1 MASNVYIENYVYAVK
16 LAGGIKT
23 KKPVTLS
30 GTAANLAV
38 GGTLAVTGTSTFTG
52 AATFTANPIFSAGIT
67 PPTLATGLVGATV
80 VLTAAQ
86 SGTVL
91 YNNSTSGTPQ
101 WTLPAAAVGLIFY
114 SVTTSTTNA
123 IKFFTGTTS
132 VIRGHTTAAGTVITS
147 TATTGT
153 FLNTQATA
161 VKADS
166 CTLWCDGTDWF
177 ATNEVGIWAVT

>member
-1 MASNVYIENYVYAVK
+1 MAELLENYEPYVK
-16 LAGGIKT
+16 DNKGITT
-23 KKPVTLS
+23 KLPVILS
-30 GTAANLAV
+30 GTAATLAV
-38 GGTLAVTGTSTFTG
+38 GGTSTFTG
-52 AATFTANPIFSAGIT
+52 VSTFTANPVFSAGIT

-86 SGTVL
+86 SGTIL

-101 WTLPAAAVGLIFY
+101 WTLPTAAVGLIFY
-114 SVTTSTTNA
+114 SVTTSTTTA

-177 ATNEVGIWAVT
+177 ATSQVGIWAVT

>member
-1 MASNVYIENYVYAVK
+1 MAIDLKNYEPA
-16 LAGGIKT
+16 LQAGAS
-23 KKPVTLS
+23 VTIP
-30 GTAANLAV
+30 
-38 GGTLAVTGTSTFTG
+38 GTLAVTGASTFTG
-52 AATFTANPIFSAGIT
+52 VATFTANPVFSAGIT
-67 PPTLATGLVGATV
+67 PPTLATGLVGGTV

-161 VKADS
+161 VKGDA

-177 ATNEVGIWAVT
+177 AINEVGIWAVT

>member
-1 MASNVYIENYVYAVK
+1 MSRK
-16 LAGGIKT
+16 LEQYTPLLRESGELRTGL
-23 KKPVTLS
+23 PVVAES
-30 GTAANLAV
+30 
-38 GGTLAVTGTSTFTG
+38 TLAVTGASTFTG

-86 SGTVL
+86 SGTIL
-91 YNNSTSGTPQ
+91 NNNSTSGTPQ
-101 WTLPAAAVGLIFY
+101 WTLPAAANGLIFY

-123 IKFFTGTTS
+123 IKFFTGTAS
-132 VIRGHTTAAGTVITS
+132 VIRGHTTASGTVITS

-161 VKADS
+161 VLGDA
-166 CTLWCDGTDWF
+166 CTLWCNGTDWF
-177 ATNEVGIWAVT
+177 ATSEVGIWAVT

>member
-1 MASNVYIENYVYAVK
+1 MALGTKKIENYVPVVRLNQGIYSAYA
-16 LAGGIKT
+16 IQT
-23 KKPVTLS
+23 TSNLS
-30 GTAANLAV
+30 V
-38 GGTLAVTGTSTFTG
+38 GGTSTFTG
-52 AATFTANPIFSAGIT
+52 VATFTANPVFSAGIT

-86 SGTVL
+86 SGTIL
-91 YNNSTSGTPQ
+91 NNNSTSGTPQ
-101 WTLPAAAVGLIFY
+101 WTLPAAAAGLIFY

-123 IKFFTGTTS
+123 IKFFTGTAA

-177 ATNEVGIWAVT
+177 ATNEVGIWSVT

>member
-1 MASNVYIENYVYAVK
+1 MSTNNLLEGPGGLPSTK
-16 LAGGIKT
+16 LSRQTIT
-23 KKPVTLS
+23 KYPVVLS
-30 GTAANLAV
+30 GTAATLAV
-38 GGTLAVTGTSTFTG
+38 GGTSTLTGTT
-52 AATFTANPIFSAGIT
+52 TFTANPVFSAGIT

-86 SGTVL
+86 SGTIL

-123 IKFFTGTTS
+123 IKFFTGTAS

-166 CTLWCDGTDWF
+166 CTLWSDGTDWF
-177 ATNEVGIWAVT
+177 ATSQVGIWAVT

>member
-1 MASNVYIENYVYAVK
+1 MSTNNLLEGPGGLPSTK
-16 LAGGIKT
+16 LSRQTAT
-23 KKPVTLS
+23 KLPVVLS
-30 GTAANLAV
+30 GTAATLTV
-38 GGTLAVTGTSTFTG
+38 GGTSTFTG
-52 AATFTANPIFSAGIT
+52 AATFTANPVFSAGIT

-86 SGTVL
+86 SGTIL

-177 ATNEVGIWAVT
+177 ATSEVGIWAVT